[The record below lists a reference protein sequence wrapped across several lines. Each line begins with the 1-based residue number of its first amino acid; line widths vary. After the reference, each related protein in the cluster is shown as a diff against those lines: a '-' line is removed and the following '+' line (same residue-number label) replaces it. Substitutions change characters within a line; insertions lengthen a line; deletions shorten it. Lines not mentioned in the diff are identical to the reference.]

1 MSRRVWKNGDV
12 CASLRPLKCR
22 AAAEVTASPSF
33 LSFLP
38 PSLSCAGQA
47 LVTCDSQFRVMCVAV
62 HPSSPEVF
70 LCGGYS
76 SAVKAWDSRC
86 CKVKPINLR

>member
-1 MSRRVWKNGDV
+1 MLLQS
-12 CASLRPLKCR
+12 LKCL
-22 AAAEVTASPSF
+22 AAAEITPFSLLF
-33 LSFLP
+33 FLP
-38 PSLSCAGQA
+38 PSLSCPGQA
-47 LVTCDSQFRVMCVAV
+47 VVTCDSQFRVMCVAV

-76 SAVKAWDSRC
+76 STVKAWDSRC

>member
-1 MSRRVWKNGDV
+1 MKMLCV
-12 CASLRPLKCR
+12 
-22 AAAEVTASPSF
+22 AAAVEMSCCSGNNTIGLFSFF
-33 LSFLP
+33 LSFSP
-38 PSLSCAGQA
+38 SSLSCAGQA

-86 CKVKPINLR
+86 CKVKAINLR

>member
-1 MSRRVWKNGDV
+1 MLCVAAVVEIVMLLQKSYH
-12 CASLRPLKCR
+12 LR
-22 AAAEVTASPSF
+22 
-33 LSFLP
+33 FLP
-38 PSLSCAGQA
+38 SSPLSSLSCAGQA